1 MICELNFYNLP
12 NANVHSAAQSDAIGP
27 TRERTDRQTVER
39 TDGFLTLR
47 LTAIAIHFNE
57 PGPIRSIGKGRSA
70 DKRISIMIQF

>member
-1 MICELNFYNLP
+1 MQMYTLRPSRTPLAQL
-12 NANVHSAAQSDAIGP
+12 ANG
-27 TRERTDRQTVER
+27 RTDRQSNGR
-39 TDGFLTLR
+39 TALTLR